1 MTNKASHPKRP
12 THRLYQVEG
21 EGETAFWRPIG
32 SAWAHADGKGY
43 GIACS
48 AVPLTGRIVLRA
60 IKSKGAQEVLL

>member
-1 MTNKASHPKRP
+1 MTNDNSKSKHP

-21 EGETAFWRPIG
+21 EGEAAFWRPIG
-32 SAWAHADGKGY
+32 SAWAHSDGKGY

-60 IKSKGAQEVLL
+60 IKPKTAQEVLL